1 MRAPEFWAGP
11 GRGGWQ
17 AAALSPLSLLWRLAT
32 RRRLARGVPF
42 DPGIPVICIGNVT
55 AGGTGKTPFALL
67 VAARLIALGR
77 RPHFLS
83 RGHGGSATGP
93 LRVAGQGADVVGDEP
108 LLLSRVAPAWV
119 ARDRVAGAGAIRA
132 AGGDVI
138 VMDDGFQNPA
148 LRKTLSFLVLDGGA
162 GLGNGRV
169 IPAGPLREDWADAR
183 ARAQA
188 VVIVGAE
195 TRAMPDAGGLPVLR
209 ADVRPADAARFASRR
224 VFAFAGIGRPGKF
237 FDSLAG
243 AGAITVGTR
252 TFADHHPY
260 TPAEIE
266 ALREEAR
273 ALDAAP
279 VTTAKDAARLSGDMA
294 EGIEVFE
301 IGLAVDSPTLLDQL
315 LGAALRD

>member
-1 MRAPEFWAGP
+1 MRAPDFWAGP

-17 AAALSPLSLLWRLAT
+17 AAALSPLSAIWRLAT

-67 VAARLIALGR
+67 VAQRLIALGR

-93 LRVAGQGADVVGDEP
+93 LQVAGQGADVVGDEP
-108 LLLSRVAPAWV
+108 LLLARVAPAWI

-148 LRKTLSFLVLDGGA
+148 LKKTLSFLVLDGGA

-169 IPAGPLREDWADAR
+169 IPAGPLREDWAEAR

-195 TRAMPDAGGLPVLR
+195 TRAMPDMGGLPALR
-209 ADVRPADAARFASRR
+209 AAIRPVDAGRFAGRR

-243 AGAITVGTR
+243 AGAEVVGTR
-252 TFADHHPY
+252 AFADHHPY

-273 ALDAAP
+273 ALDAAL
-279 VTTAKDAARLSGDMA
+279 VTTAKDAARLQGEMA
-294 EGIEVFE
+294 RGIEVFE
-301 IGLAVDSPTLLDQL
+301 IALAVDSPTLLDQL

>member
-1 MRAPEFWAGP
+1 MRAPDFWAGP

-17 AAALSPLSLLWRLAT
+17 AAALSPLSALWRLAT
-32 RRRLARGVPF
+32 RRRLARGIPF

-67 VAARLIALGR
+67 VAQRLIALGR

-93 LRVAGQGADVVGDEP
+93 LQVAGQGADVVGDEP
-108 LLLSRVAPAWV
+108 LLLARVAPAWI
-119 ARDRVAGAGAIRA
+119 ARDRVAGARAIRA

-148 LRKTLSFLVLDGGA
+148 LKKSLSFLVLDGGA

-169 IPAGPLREDWADAR
+169 IPAGPLREDWAEAR

-195 TRAMPDAGGLPVLR
+195 TWAMPDMGGLPVLR
-209 ADVRPADAARFASRR
+209 AAIQPADAGRFAGRR

-243 AGAITVGTR
+243 AGAEVVGTR
-252 TFADHHPY
+252 PFADHHPY

-266 ALREEAR
+266 AVRAEAR
-273 ALDAAP
+273 ALDAVP
-279 VTTAKDAARLSGDMA
+279 VTTAKDAARLSAEMA
-294 EGIEVFE
+294 RGIEVFE
-301 IGLAVDSPTLLDQL
+301 IGLAVDSPASLDQL
-315 LGAALRD
+315 LGVALRD